1 MRCLVFC
8 QLRNFAAHDSASEA
22 LRGLSIYQLVY
33 FIF

>member
-1 MRCLVFC
+1 MRCFVFC

-22 LRGLSIYQLVY
+22 ASRLSIYQLVY